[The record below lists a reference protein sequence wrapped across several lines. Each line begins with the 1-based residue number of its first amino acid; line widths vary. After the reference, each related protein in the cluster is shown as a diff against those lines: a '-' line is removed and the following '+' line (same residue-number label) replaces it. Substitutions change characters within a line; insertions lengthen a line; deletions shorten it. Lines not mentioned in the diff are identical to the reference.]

1 MPLSHAQAMQQAA
14 QRLKAAGIE
23 SPLSVARNLLQW
35 ATGLPAIDL
44 IQHEPN
50 TMSAQHA
57 QQYET
62 AIRHVAARRP
72 VAHLTGTSNFYGLS
86 IKSDHRALIPRT
98 DSEIVV
104 DLALEKLSETK
115 PVSILDLGT
124 GSGCLLLALLS
135 QRPLSRGVGIDAS
148 ADALSLARENADALG
163 MADRARFDIGDWS
176 SPDVWQTADLVIS
189 NPPYIA
195 TAEIASLAPEV
206 RDHDPLSALDGGR
219 DGLDAYR
226 EIISLAA
233 SRLKPG
239 ASLVLEIGFDQRTS
253 VSSLLETAGFANVE
267 HRADLGKNDRAIAVI
282 RS

>member
-50 TMSAQHA
+50 TMSAQDA

-135 QRPLSRGVGIDAS
+135 QRPLSRGVGIDVS

-176 SPDVWQTADLVIS
+176 SPGVWQTANLVIS